1 MEYHLAGTRSGALA
15 PAAAWMHLDSMVLRD
30 RGRTRKATQ
39 HGVPPMGSARNR
51 RLRGDRQQTGGCRG
65 AGGGERSDCSTAQGF
80 LPGSGNVLELDVVEA
95 APPCECTKCRWIV
108 HVKIVHF
115 NVHSMNFV

>member
-1 MEYHLAGTRSGALA
+1 
-15 PAAAWMHLDSMVLRD
+15 MVLRD
-30 RGRTRKATQ
+30 RGW
-39 HGVPPMGSARNR
+39 VPQGHTAWGSADGKRPEQAAP
-51 RLRGDRQQTGGCRG
+51 GRQTADLGLPG
-65 AGGGERSDCSTAQGF
+65 ARGGERSDCSTAQGF